1 LPPNA
6 VYGTMTSMFRA
17 SLIAVLGI
25 ACVVTG
31 CDGLGSG
38 PAVRGSGVLASE
50 SRDVS
55 GFSQVRVD
63 GSGDVVIDQTGTE
76 SVSVEAE
83 SNLLPLLETRV
94 SNGVLHVG
102 PKPNVNIHPTKPVRF
117 LVTVKNLTGVGISGS
132 GSVRATAID
141 TDKLTADISGS
152 GSATLAGRAD
162 DVVLRVSGSGS
173 YDASRLQSRNVKVDI
188 SGSGDAEVN
197 ANNHLDASISG
208 SGSVHYSGRPQVT
221 QHVSGS
227 GSIASR

>member
-1 LPPNA
+1 LPTFA
-6 VYGTMTSMFRA
+6 VYGSMTNVIRTSF
-17 SLIAVLGI
+17 IAFLAV

-31 CDGLGSG
+31 CEGVGSG
-38 PAVRGSGVLASE
+38 PAVRGSGVVASE

-55 GFSQVRVD
+55 GFSQVRVE

-83 SNLLPLLETRV
+83 DNILPLLETRV
-94 SNGVLHVG
+94 SNGVLHLG
-102 PKPNVNIHPTKPVRF
+102 TKANVNIHPTKPLRF
-117 LVTVKNLTGVGISGS
+117 HVTVKNLTGVGISGS
-132 GSVRATAID
+132 GSARASALD

-173 YDASRLQSRNVKVDI
+173 YDASKLQSRNVRVDI
-188 SGSGDAEVN
+188 SGSGDAVVN
-197 ANNHLDASISG
+197 ASDHLDANISG
-208 SGSVHYSGRPQVT
+208 SGSVHYTGKPQVT